1 MSETTNL
8 KLFKHDNPS
17 TNENQF
23 DIEEALNE
31 NWDKIDTAYG
41 NLNTNKVDKE
51 EGKGLSTNDFS
62 DEYKEKLDSLENYDD
77 TEIKQDISDIQKKDE
92 QQDTDIENL
101 KSENTELK
109 AENERL
115 RKDIDNNIPT
125 ISGSGENITLN
136 ETTESRFTK
145 FEVQGNSWQETRS
158 GKNKLKVEDG
168 TITVNGITATV
179 KDGEIT
185 LNGTATVDTWISFA
199 PILKNGTSADTS
211 GNPLFEVNS
220 AGKYTMSAN
229 EISGTKN
236 NQQYFNITAMKT
248 SGQFSFNLAL
258 NNYSVTTDLSPTDQ
272 IYGVWIL
279 ISKDVVLNNYKFNIQ
294 IEQGETAT
302 EYEQYGAMP
311 STEFISEIENVG
323 DNVNLYDTEG
333 TNFNNSGK
341 DNFSERMAIGDTTV
355 GQNIYNDYA
364 NNIRCRAY
372 YKVLTDE
379 IISISF
385 NNNYIVTYFLEA
397 NTSGTIEKT
406 SYSKKTNFVYTA
418 TKDTILC
425 LIFSKKDNTEFSNS
439 DVEILKSSIKIEKGD
454 KATTYSKYG
463 QGNANITV
471 CNKNMLNLK
480 ENSSVTLKGLTCSID
495 ESGVVTLNGKI
506 QNGYV
511 WFKLTNELK
520 AYESEIPLQNL
531 QEKIG
536 KVNNFTISAKK
547 NSGTSSGSIF
557 PKICLFEK
565 NGARLGWETIE
576 NSTIKGT
583 NLEEYTSISIYAGS
597 TETEYNNFK
606 FKVQLEEGQN
616 VTEYIE
622 HQEQNFIF
630 PLQEGQKLRLTDEL
644 ADDGIHH
651 KRKQKEFDG
660 TENWIKNI
668 NYSTETILAVQLQMS
683 DTVVSTSNTLCNYF
697 KYNSDNTTV
706 NTYRF
711 AGNYLLTKLDVSE
724 FPTIEAFKTWL
735 VEKKTAETPVVVEYE
750 LAEEEIEPYTE
761 EQQAVYDEIKK
772 TVHSYKDVTNIFSTD
787 ETSAIFNVEAKRDI
801 QTQND
806 NLQSQIDEIKE
817 LLSTTAT
824 SALLLNN
831 MQSDLESEVE

>member
-51 EGKGLSTNDFS
+51 EGKGLSTNDFTN
-62 DEYKEKLDSLENYDD
+62 ELKTKLDSLENYND
-77 TEIKQDISDIQKKDE
+77 TEIKKDISDIQKKDE
-92 QQDTDIENL
+92 EQDTEIENL

-125 ISGSGENITLN
+125 ISGNGENVSL
-136 ETTESRFTK
+136 EDTTDSRFTK
-145 FEVQGNSWQETRS
+145 FEVTGNSKQETS
-158 GKNKLKVEDG
+158 SEGNNILNLNKPYLKDKVYKNNGVEENYDGANTYSLKLETGVKYYISITEGGSYYTKWKNNTFVSYEIKTVGVVEETRNDSF
-168 TITVNGITATV
+168 
-179 KDGEIT
+179 DEIRYS
-185 LNGTATVDTWISFA
+185 LF
-199 PILKNGTSADTS
+199 TSASNFETS
-211 GNPLFEVNS
+211 YIN
-220 AGKYTMSAN
+220 
-229 EISGTKN
+229 KN
-236 NQQYFNITAMKT
+236 TNT
-248 SGQFSFNLAL
+248 G
-258 NNYSVTTDLSPTDQ
+258 
-272 IYGVWIL
+272 
-279 ISKDVVLNNYKFNIQ
+279 
-294 IEQGETAT
+294 
-302 EYEQYGAMP
+302 YEEFTPNMP
-311 STEFISEIENVG
+311 STEYISKIHNVG
-323 DNVNLYDTEG
+323 DNINLFNVEG

-341 DNFSERMAIGDTTV
+341 NNFTEKMAIGDTSV
-355 GQNIYNDYA
+355 GQSIYNDYT

-372 YKVLTDE
+372 YKVLTNE
-379 IISISF
+379 TVSISF
-385 NNNYIVTYFLEA
+385 NNNYTITYFLEA
-397 NTSGTIEKT
+397 NTSGVIEKT
-406 SYSKKTNFVYTA
+406 SYNKETNFEYTA

-425 LIFSKKDNTEFSNS
+425 LIFSKKDSTEFSNS

-471 CNKNMLNLK
+471 CNRNMLNLK

-506 QNGYV
+506 QKGYV

-520 AYESEIPLQNL
+520 AYESETPLQNL

-547 NSGTSSGSIF
+547 NSGTSSDSVF

-630 PLQEGQKLRLTDEL
+630 PLQEGQKLRLTDKL

-651 KRKQKEFDG
+651 KRKQVVITEDMLIQEIVTTYTNLDYIRIKKPTDFAGYNNSKANISLTSFAKEFTDWTFDSTNYIDKYTCRLQYTYFMLGIAKG
-660 TENWIKNI
+660 TTYAEIK
-668 NYSTETILAVQLQMS
+668 
-683 DTVVSTSNTLCNYF
+683 D
-697 KYNSDNTTV
+697 
-706 NTYRF
+706 
-711 AGNYLLTKLDVSE
+711 KLIGQ
-724 FPTIEAFKTWL
+724 TIEYDLT
-735 VEKKTAETPVVVEYE
+735 
-750 LAEEEIEPYTE
+750 EEEIDEYTE
-761 EQQAVYDEIKK
+761 EQQAVYNEIKK
-772 TVHSYKDVTNIFSTD
+772 TVHSYKDVTHIFSTD

-806 NLQSQIDEIKE
+806 NLQLQINEIKE